1 MSGLDGLFGALREFI
16 LPEGAPPEAHDRAT
30 EALLGL
36 DPAYPQGVAKL
47 RQGTEAVMAMAPG
60 ATVIAGNPSAFTA
73 GGELVLVKAWTSPRG
88 GFTSGNALYVEVGP
102 KGCWGY
108 LTCRPERQGSSQSG
122 SAVLNLSADTLEREG
137 DRLYPTS
144 EVRFKFRSGGLG
156 YVEALMAIQAWMA
169 MGDGTRKNLILVCQ
183 LSGKAYPERNKEGVE
198 TGRTVQPVGGFYLLQ
213 VPRVSGKADGK
224 VTDMPL
230 APTPTVLPAVNAAA
244 AGHKPKAAVASTA
257 DALAG
262 IAADV
267 DSL

>member
-1 MSGLDGLFGALREFI
+1 MSALDGLFGALREFI
-16 LPEGAPPEAHDRAT
+16 LPEAAPAEAHDRAT

-36 DPAYPQGVAKL
+36 DPAYPKGVAEL

-73 GGELVLVKAWTSPRG
+73 GGELVMVKAWTSPRG
-88 GFTSGNALYVEVGP
+88 GFISGNALYAEVGP
-102 KGCWGY
+102 KGTWGY
-108 LTCRPERQGSSQSG
+108 LTCRPERQGSSQSA
-122 SAVLNLSADTLEREG
+122 SAVLNLSADTLEAEG
-137 DRLYPTS
+137 NRLYPTS
-144 EVRFKFRSGGLG
+144 EIKFKFRSGGLG
-156 YVEALMAIQAWMA
+156 YVQALMAIQAWMA

-213 VPRVSGKADGK
+213 VPPVNATASGSID
-224 VTDMPL
+224 DLPL
-230 APTPTVLPAVNAAA
+230 ESSPTTLAAANAAA
-244 AGHKPKAAVASTA
+244 AGHKPKATVASTA